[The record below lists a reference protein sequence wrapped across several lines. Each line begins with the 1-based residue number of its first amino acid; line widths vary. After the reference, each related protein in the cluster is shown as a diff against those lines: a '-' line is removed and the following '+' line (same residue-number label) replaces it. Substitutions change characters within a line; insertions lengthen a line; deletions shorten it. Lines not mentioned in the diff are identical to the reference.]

1 MPEEMQAHLIK
12 ASAQRAALM
21 GFIANLLE
29 QDDLT
34 LVEIQTGVCSM
45 LSTLIDLGVMVGDE
59 IDARTMQ
66 SAQTYLHQQ
75 IAIEEVNGILNNL

>member
-29 QDDLT
+29 LDDLT
-34 LVEIQTGVCSM
+34 LPEIQTGVCSM

>member
-1 MPEEMQAHLIK
+1 MSEEMQAHLIK

-34 LVEIQTGVCSM
+34 LPEIQTGVCSM
-45 LSTLIDLGVMVGDE
+45 LSSLIDLGVMVGDE

-66 SAQTYLHQQ
+66 SAQNHIQQ
-75 IAIEEVNGILNNL
+75 QLAVEEVSNILNNF